1 MTKQIK
7 ISSSIFKHIAKG
19 RNANNTFA
27 KSLKSSLFIK
37 TSLLTFFIFQ
47 FITSTA
53 QIQQPQTPTF
63 NNYKTINV
71 NPNNEIKNYTPT
83 TTIPKVYSKQQ
94 NKQEEQRKELDLLKQ
109 EIAKHNKIIQQ
120 PKQKIKPIDTN
131 VYKRDLQTFENALQ
145 QLKTLAKNPNATLED
160 AFYITEVA
168 FGKPYL
174 SKQEYTNQINKS
186 VSFIQT
192 WMKQNNVDANDNEAK
207 HTAIQKFMSEPLMIS
222 ESVGSKEFG
231 TTLKTKQ
238 HLPFFYDYNDY
249 QAVQDYRNFFVT
261 KALATGGGQCN
272 SMPMVYLLLAEK
284 LNAPTYLTF
293 APQHSF
299 IKYQKNNGEIV
310 NYEATSN
317 WHINDLWYQENL
329 FISPEAI
336 QSGIYMDTLN
346 KQKIIAQCILEL
358 ATQYTYKMPF
368 IIDEGEFIKKCLWEA
383 NKYYPRQNNINAYFL
398 YSVYLKGSLQNFLFR
413 HNITNLD
420 QIKNNEF
427 AYSLQKEYQQNEAYI
442 KELGYQDMPKEMY
455 ENMLKQHEDKNQ
467 QQQKRKLNGKQKR
480 NLFIETK

>member
-1 MTKQIK
+1 MTNHQN
-7 ISSSIFKHIAKG
+7 ISSTIFKHIAKG

-27 KSLKSSLFIK
+27 KSLKSSFFSK

-53 QIQQPQTPTF
+53 QITQPPTPTTTGF
-63 NNYKTINV
+63 QPVNV
-71 NPNNEIKNYTPT
+71 NPNNELKKNKPT
-83 TTIPKVYSKQQ
+83 TTIPNVHHQQQ
-94 NKQEEQRKELDLLKQ
+94 NKQAEQRKEIDLLKQ
-109 EIAKHNKIIQQ
+109 EIAKHNKVVQQ
-120 PKQKIKPIDTN
+120 PKQKVKPIDTN
-131 VYKRDLQTFENALQ
+131 AYKRDLQTFENALQ
-145 QLKTLAKNPNATLED
+145 QLKTLAKNPSATLED
-160 AFYITEVA
+160 AFYITESA

-192 WMKQNNVDANDNEAK
+192 WMKQNNINPNDNEAK
-207 HTAIQKFMSEPLMIS
+207 HLAIQKFMSEPLTVG
-222 ESVGSKEFG
+222 ESIGSKEHG
-231 TTLKTKQ
+231 VVLKTKQ

-249 QAVQDYRNFFVT
+249 QAEQDYRNFFVT

-299 IKYQKNNGEIV
+299 IKYQNNDGSIT

-336 QSGIYMDTLN
+336 KSGIYMDTLN
-346 KQKIIAQCILEL
+346 KQKIIAQCMLEL
-358 ATQYTYKMPF
+358 ATQYTYKIPF
-368 IIDEGEFIKKCLWEA
+368 ILDRGEFIKKCLWESDR
-383 NKYYPRQNNINAYFL
+383 YYPKQNNINAYFL
-398 YSVYLKGSLQNFLFR
+398 YSIYLKGSLQYFLYD

-455 ENMLKQHEDKNQ
+455 ENMLKQHENKNQ

-480 NLFIETK
+480 NLFIEIK

>member
-1 MTKQIK
+1 MTKHQN
-7 ISSSIFKHIAKG
+7 ISSTIFKHIAKG

-37 TSLLTFFIFQ
+37 ISILTFLIFC

-53 QIQQPQTPTF
+53 QITPPPTPTTTGF
-63 NNYKTINV
+63 QPVNV
-71 NPNNEIKNYTPT
+71 NPNNEIKNNRPT
-83 TTIPKVYSKQQ
+83 TTIPKVCNQEQ
-94 NKQEEQRKELDLLKQ
+94 NKKAEERKEIDLLKQ
-109 EIAKHNKIIQQ
+109 EIAKHNKIVQQ
-120 PKQKIKPIDTN
+120 PKQKIKSIDTN
-131 VYKRDLQTFENALQ
+131 AYKRDLQIYENALQ
-145 QLKTLAKNPNATLED
+145 QLKTLVKNPSATLEE
-160 AFYITEVA
+160 AFYITESA

-174 SKQEYTNQINKS
+174 SKQEYKNQINKS

-192 WMKQNNVDANDNEAK
+192 WMKQNNFDANDNEAK
-207 HTAIQKFMSEPLMIS
+207 HTAIQKFMSEPLLIS
-222 ESVGSKEFG
+222 ENVGSKEFG

-249 QAVQDYRNFFVT
+249 QAEQDYRNFFVT

-299 IKYQKNNGEIV
+299 IKYQKNNGEII
-310 NYEATSN
+310 NYEPTSN
-317 WHINDLWYQENL
+317 WRINDLWYQENL

-346 KQKIIAQCILEL
+346 KQKIIAQCMLEL

-368 IIDEGEFIKKCLWEA
+368 GDGEFIKKCLFEA
-383 NKYYPRQNNINAYFL
+383 SRYYPKNNNINAYFL
-398 YSVYLKGSLQNFLFR
+398 YSIYLKGSLQNFLFR

-427 AYSLQKEYQQNEAYI
+427 AYSLQKEYQKNEAYI

-480 NLFIETK
+480 NLFIEPK